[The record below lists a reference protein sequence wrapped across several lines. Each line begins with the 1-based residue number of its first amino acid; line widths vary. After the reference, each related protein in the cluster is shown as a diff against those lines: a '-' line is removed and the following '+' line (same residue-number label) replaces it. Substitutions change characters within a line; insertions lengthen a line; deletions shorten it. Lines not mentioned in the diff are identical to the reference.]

1 MLLPPYPIETER
13 LTLRPFATSDHAA
26 LLAIHSR
33 PDVAR
38 YVYWAP
44 RGSEEVSEVLAEKV
58 AGAKLEHEGDVLHLA
73 VVLREEGTLV
83 GDVLFMWRSLVH
95 RSAEVGFMFHPQHHG
110 RGYATEATAELLR
123 LGFEE
128 LGLHRMYGRLDARN
142 TASARVLE
150 KLGMRREAHLV
161 ENEWVKGE
169 WTDEAI
175 YAMLDREW
183 EARAGS

>member
-1 MLLPPYPIETER
+1 
-13 LTLRPFATSDHAA
+13 
-26 LLAIHSR
+26 
-33 PDVAR
+33 
-38 YVYWAP
+38 
-44 RGSEEVSEVLAEKV
+44 
-58 AGAKLEHEGDVLHLA
+58 
-73 VVLREEGTLV
+73 
-83 GDVLFMWRSLVH
+83 
-95 RSAEVGFMFHPQHHG
+95 MFHPEHHG

-142 TASARVLE
+142 SASARVLE
-150 KLGMRREAHLV
+150 KLGMRHEAQLV